1 MDVLQAH
8 GGRLAVEVGA
18 RAGQRGIQGSQQA
31 AAAGVVW
38 HAEGDGA
45 VCCDASQGAGALR
58 GAQDEG
64 EAAGPQGCGEPEG
77 IGGRLG
83 CPALQLR
90 SIGDEPGQDLAGRAL
105 LELEDLPV
113 ALGAR
118 QGRQAVD
125 GVCGHEEAAAP
136 AQGLEVGVCAH
147 RAPSPSRLRACSSAV
162 ASVRPES
169 MRASSATRSSPSTRR
184 RQVAG
189 SPPSAGPFS
198 TT

>member
-8 GGRLAVEVGA
+8 GGGLAVEVGA
-18 RAGQRGIQGSQQA
+18 RAGQRGVQRGQQA
-31 AAAGVVW
+31 AAAGVVR
-38 HAEGDGA
+38 HAQGDGA
-45 VCCDASQGAGALR
+45 VCCDAAQGAGMLR
-58 GAQDEG
+58 RAQDEG
-64 EAAGPQGCGEPEG
+64 EPAGPQGGSEPAG

-90 SIGDEPGQDLAGRAL
+90 SIGDEPGQDLASRAL
-105 LELEDLPV
+105 LEAEDLAV
-113 ALGAR
+113 ARGAG
-118 QGRQAVD
+118 QGCQAVD
-125 GVCGHEEAAAP
+125 GVCGYEEAAP
-136 AQGLEVGVCAH
+136 VAQGLEVDVCAH
-147 RAPSPSRLRACSSAV
+147 LGPSPSKLRACSSAV

-189 SPPSAGPFS
+189 RPPSARSFS